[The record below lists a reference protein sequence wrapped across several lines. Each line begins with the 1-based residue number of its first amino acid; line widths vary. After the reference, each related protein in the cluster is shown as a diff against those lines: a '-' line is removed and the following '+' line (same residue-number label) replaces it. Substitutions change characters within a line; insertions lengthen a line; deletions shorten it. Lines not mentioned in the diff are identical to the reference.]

1 MTREKTERASSWD
14 QMKEGVEQ
22 THVTELVCVRS
33 GCHLRLA
40 ITWHPRS
47 RQSSLS
53 IVSSGGECQHQ
64 AAQRSSEHRLKLV
77 GRIEVTASPVSFMV
91 EFSWHRSMLVEPM
104 SGMTLHAAGSTA
116 TQFQVSKVQRLP
128 FSMLDELR
136 LYYCVYIEH
145 SLPTLQKN
153 RVCDSLNPSCRSL
166 GSAGRKRV
174 GKS

>member
-1 MTREKTERASSWD
+1 MNDLVESTQSYVNEGEEWQRMTREKTERASSWD

-53 IVSSGGECQHQ
+53 IVSSGGECQRQ

-77 GRIEVTASPVSFMV
+77 GRIEVTASLVSFMV
-91 EFSWHRSMLVEPM
+91 EFSWHRSMLAEPM
-104 SGMTLHAAGSTA
+104 SGISLA
-116 TQFQVSKVQRLP
+116 TRFQVSKVQRLP
-128 FSMLDELR
+128 FSML
-136 LYYCVYIEH
+136 
-145 SLPTLQKN
+145 
-153 RVCDSLNPSCRSL
+153 
-166 GSAGRKRV
+166 
-174 GKS
+174 